1 MNMNT
6 QEIITTPLQNL
17 FLYIRDMYNIS
28 DSCLEFDKESGN
40 PKSLAVNYWEINA
53 LLKLAKQSEQKQ
65 LDEFSLN
72 LKNALEYLLKIKR
85 IHINPEPKP
94 PIELTKWV
102 KIDRSTTIPTMTF
115 REELEILEKFEDSEQ
130 RMHDFGLIQKNTPS
144 SFDKF
149 TLPESLVNWI
159 EDDNSQ
165 IIKKSEKKTMVAFES
180 DPIRVK
186 DATQFKLEFEKY
198 HNINEVPI
206 KINKVY
212 DALHTLHYEL
222 RGRENKKLYISF
234 GLVNGKI
241 GDQNYRN
248 FLFHAP
254 LRMTLKNHEI
264 KIEFDT
270 FTARVFCEQNF
281 IGLLDVHFANEP
293 SPVREGRKKEILL
306 AIDKFN
312 SVPHEFI
319 FDKGLIRTDYY
330 DTGLEILKGF
340 AQKEY
345 SFFQEESLVFDF
357 QKEPINGQI
366 TFSFSPIIQ
375 TKVIQNQIITSND
388 AGNIINKIN
397 ELQANGGLHLIPD
410 FFKKLFSLEPVK
422 LPGSFHIHGSNGH
435 KPYENG
441 TERSQPRFLFPLP
454 YNDEQLEIARRLY
467 EQDAV
472 TVKGPPGTGKSHTI
486 ANLISHFVAEGKSIL
501 VVSHNAKALSVI
513 KDKLPEQIKDLAVS
527 FVNEGKGKESLKAS
541 VDAII
546 KNLAQRYEDEK
557 VNELLGDLF
566 QSEKKYADTLQRI
579 YEAIQSNTK
588 TFKVFNP
595 YSGSIEDRTA
605 YEWSLFRFEQLEN
618 YFSEII
624 KDVIHFDKNTD
635 DLSSKL
641 VELSLIGKELDPEDF
656 DLVDYLFLDDD
667 KFLDV
672 NELRKL
678 ETRLQTLTS
687 QINPEDYNQIRV
699 EYIDEKLKH
708 EIANFKEK
716 LALFQNSP
724 ISTVLYE
731 HAGFNLAMLKNLMVQ
746 LADLRTQLKFADHQ
760 LLSYQ
765 LDISVLEG
773 IEPEILHQQINQL
786 IVKFG
791 NTPHLGSW
799 SKTFLDKHLKRF
811 FDCKVNFIP
820 ANNIDQFKLI
830 EIEITKRKSL
840 KQLSITINNYL
851 KIFGFSQ
858 QLSILDTLNE
868 LDFLVDFSS
877 FLPSFNQFLKDRN
890 LPIVKI
896 SDTDL
901 QEKVTYLDNLHYYA
915 EYHAISN
922 FLKDRKNQIS
932 KHTAPHPIAF
942 KLASNI
948 ENLDRA
954 SYEINLEAYRL
965 KREKQ
970 KRSVEFHSLFR
981 EISLTLPKTA
991 NFIKTTSQDSDFA
1004 GIDQNAV
1011 ERDLFFIKIDS
1022 FLASI
1027 TDQTKHSSK
1036 LLSDLH
1042 TIKQTIQR
1050 QTTKLIAY
1058 KTWHHKSKKV
1068 SDVQKTAL
1076 NAWLTDLKNMGAGGG
1091 KNFLRDMASAIA
1103 NMQIAKGAV
1112 PVWIMQQDTAITFFP
1127 EVTPA
1132 QFDLLI
1138 IDEASQ
1144 CDISS
1149 LNLIF
1154 RCKKA
1159 LIVGDENQTSV
1170 VPNRNFFQI
1179 DRVNELLDRHL
1190 ISHPHKVQFDIK
1202 NSIYTLSGIIYPN
1215 IATLREHFR
1224 CLPEII
1230 GFSNRHIYNND
1241 IVPLKTATEK
1251 LHGEPTEIHY
1261 VEDNFLDETK
1271 PLIVTKIVD
1280 QIENYIF
1287 AYQRQELKQL
1297 PTIGILTL
1305 DSSNAKHQKL
1315 LIKQIAQNELISF
1328 YADQL
1333 ELLIGTSREFQGDE
1347 RDIMFLTITSSHTIS
1362 ERDQKI
1368 TPPKAIAAEDFMR
1381 IFNVAASRAKE
1392 KSILLHSIHPEAIA
1406 IMNPDCYRKKLID
1419 YYRHIG
1425 KIIDLPTTRDY
1436 KKLCDQVD
1444 GNSGDFEKTVCR
1456 FLCDHDLGEF
1466 VHPQFEIGKYRID
1479 FALIRNNKK
1488 LAIECDGVTFHSGI
1502 KKIQEDI
1509 ARQLILERA
1518 GWRFFRIQSTDWF
1531 YKNDQVCRQL
1541 LDWIN
1546 ENTTNN

>member
-1 MNMNT
+1 M
-6 QEIITTPLQNL
+6 
-17 FLYIRDMYNIS
+17 
-28 DSCLEFDKESGN
+28 FDE
-40 PKSLAVNYWEINA
+40 
-53 LLKLAKQSEQKQ
+53 
-65 LDEFSLN
+65 
-72 LKNALEYLLKIKR
+72 
-85 IHINPEPKP
+85 
-94 PIELTKWV
+94 V
-102 KIDRSTTIPTMTF
+102 K
-115 REELEILEKFEDSEQ
+115 
-130 RMHDFGLIQKNTPS
+130 
-144 SFDKF
+144 
-149 TLPESLVNWI
+149 LPESLVGWVEGSNGVI
-159 EDDNSQ
+159 V
-165 IIKKSEKKTMVAFES
+165 KKSEKKTTVAFES
-180 DPIRVK
+180 DPARVK
-186 DATQFKLEFEKY
+186 IAIQFKLEFEKY
-198 HNINEVPI
+198 YSVNEIPI

-222 RGRENKKLYISF
+222 RGKENKKLYISF

-270 FTARVFCEQNF
+270 FTTKVFCEQNF
-281 IGLLDVHFANEP
+281 IGLLDLHFANEP
-293 SPVREGRKKEILL
+293 SLVREGRKKEILL

-312 SVPHEFI
+312 TVPHEFV
-319 FDKGLIRTDYY
+319 FDKELIRTDYY

-345 SFFQEESLVFDF
+345 SFFREENLIYDF
-357 QKEPINGQI
+357 QKAPLNDQI

-388 AGNIINKIN
+388 AGNIITKIN
-397 ELQANGGLHLIPD
+397 ELQANEELHLIPD
-410 FFKKLFSLEPVK
+410 FFKKLFSLEPGE
-422 LPGSFHIHGSNGH
+422 LPGTIHINGNNGH
-435 KPYENG
+435 KSFENV
-441 TERSQPRFLFPLP
+441 EKRSHPRFLFPLP

-501 VVSHNAKALSVI
+501 VVSHNAKALSVL
-513 KDKLPEQIKDLAVS
+513 KEKLPEEIKDLAVS

-541 VDAII
+541 VNAII
-546 KNLAQRYEDEK
+546 ANLAQRYEEEK
-557 VNELLGDLF
+557 VDELLNDLF

-579 YEAIQSNTK
+579 YEVIQANAK
-588 TFKVFNP
+588 PLKVYNP
-595 YSGSIEDRTA
+595 YSGALENRTA

-618 YFSEII
+618 YFLEII
-624 KDVIHFDKNTD
+624 KDDIDFDKNTD
-635 DLSSKL
+635 GLSSKL
-641 VELSLIGKELDPEDF
+641 AELSLIGKELDPEDF

-667 KFLDV
+667 MFLDV

-678 ETRLQTLTS
+678 EIKLQNLTA
-687 QINPEDYNQIRV
+687 QINPEDYDQVRA

-708 EIANFKEK
+708 EIAIFKEK
-716 LALFQNSP
+716 LTQFKNSP
-724 ISTVLYE
+724 ITSILYE
-731 HAGFNLAMLKNLMVQ
+731 HSAFNLPMLKNILTQ
-746 LADLRTQLKFADHQ
+746 FADLRAQIKHADDQ

-765 LDISVLEG
+765 LDLSVLEG
-773 IEPEILHQQINQL
+773 FEPEILHQQINQL

-791 NTPHLGSW
+791 NTAHLGSIA
-799 SKTFLDKHLKRF
+799 KAFLDKNLKRF

-820 ANNIDQFKLI
+820 ANNLDQFKLI
-830 EIEITKRKSL
+830 EIEITKRKNL
-840 KQLSITINNYL
+840 KQLSITFNNYL
-851 KIFGFSQ
+851 KTFGLPQ
-858 QLSILDTLNE
+858 QTNILSALSE
-868 LDFLVDFSS
+868 LDFLDHFSG
-877 FLPSFNQFLKDRN
+877 FITSFNQFLKDRN
-890 LPIVKI
+890 LPIIKV
-896 SDTDL
+896 SDSDL
-901 QEKVTYLDNLHYYA
+901 QDKVVYLENLHYYA
-915 EYHAISN
+915 EYYAISA
-922 FLKDRKNQIS
+922 FLKEVRNRIT
-932 KHTAPHPIAF
+932 KHATPYPIAF
-942 KLASNI
+942 KIASNI

-954 SYEINLEAYRL
+954 SYEMNLEAYRL

-970 KRSVEFHSLFR
+970 KRSAEFHSLFR
-981 EISLTLPKTA
+981 EISLTLPKTS
-991 NFIKTTSQDSDFA
+991 NFIKIACQDSDFTV
-1004 GIDQNAV
+1004 IDPNAV
-1011 ERDLFFIKIDS
+1011 ERDLFFIKIDN

-1027 TDQTKHSSK
+1027 TEHTKHSSK
-1036 LLSDLH
+1036 LFGDLH

-1058 KTWHHKSKKV
+1058 KTWYHKSKKV
-1068 SDVQKTAL
+1068 SDLQKTAL
-1076 NAWLTDLKNMGAGGG
+1076 SAWLNDLIKIGQGTGINAQ
-1091 KNFLRDMASAIA
+1091 RDRASAIA
-1103 NMQIAKGAV
+1103 NMQVAKGAV

-1127 EVTPA
+1127 DATPA
-1132 QFDLLI
+1132 QFDILI

-1170 VPNRNFFQI
+1170 VPNPNFFQI
-1179 DRVNELLDRHL
+1179 DRINELLDRHL

-1230 GFSNRHIYNND
+1230 GFSNRYIYNNN
-1241 IVPLKTATEK
+1241 IVSLKTATEK
-1251 LHGEPTEIHY
+1251 PYGEPTEIHY
-1261 VEDNFLDETK
+1261 VEDNFLDEAK
-1271 PLIVTKIVD
+1271 PLIVSKIID

-1305 DSSNAKHQKL
+1305 DSSNTKHQKL

-1347 RDIMFLTITSSHTIS
+1347 RDIMFLTITASHSIN
-1362 ERDQKI
+1362 EHDQKI
-1368 TPPKAIAAEDFMR
+1368 KPPQAVAAEIFMR

-1392 KSILLHSIHPEAIA
+1392 KSVLIHSIHPEAIA

-1419 YYRHIG
+1419 YYVG
-1425 KIIDLPTTRDY
+1425 KINPLPTGNN

-1444 GNSGDFEKTVCR
+1444 GNSGDFEKTVCI
-1456 FLCDHDLGEF
+1456 FLCDHNLGDY
-1466 VHPQFEIGKYRID
+1466 VYPQFEIGKYKID
-1479 FALIRNNKK
+1479 FALIKNNKK

-1531 YKNDQVCRQL
+1531 YKNEQVSRQL
-1541 LDWIN
+1541 LNWVN
-1546 ENTTNN
+1546 ENTSDG